1 MTAFFPLQL
10 PRIGLQR
17 SEGSL
22 EKRIVDHVGFAV
34 LALHNPV
41 AFRHVAE
48 TYVGSNGFGLFALRG
63 VNDQR
68 SKCTECT
75 HGSSIGARPILLLE
89 NLVRKESDVDLLG
102 IYKG

>member
-1 MTAFFPLQL
+1 MTAFFLLQL
-10 PRIGLQR
+10 PRESLQR
-17 SEGSL
+17 RKGAL
-22 EKRIVDHVGFAV
+22 EERIVDHVGFAV

-48 TYVGSNGFGLFALRG
+48 ANVGGNRFGLFALRG
-63 VNDQR
+63 INDQR

-75 HGSSIGARPILLLE
+75 HGSSIGALPISSLKDFI
-89 NLVRKESDVDLLG
+89 RKECDVDLLG

>member
-10 PRIGLQR
+10 LRVGLQR

-22 EKRIVDHVGFAV
+22 EKCIVDHVCFAV

-48 TYVGSNGFGLFALRG
+48 TSVGSNGLGLFALRG
-63 VNDQR
+63 INDQR

-75 HGSSIGARPILLLE
+75 HGSSIGAGPMLLLE
-89 NLVRKESDVDLLG
+89 DFVRKECDVDLLG
-102 IYKG
+102 IYK

>member
-1 MTAFFPLQL
+1 
-10 PRIGLQR
+10 
-17 SEGSL
+17 L

-34 LALHNPV
+34 LAFHNPV

-48 TYVGSNGFGLFALRG
+48 TNVGGDCSGLFALRG

-75 HGSSIGARPILLLE
+75 HGSSIGARPILPLE
-89 NLVRKESDVDLLG
+89 DFIRKEGDVDLLG